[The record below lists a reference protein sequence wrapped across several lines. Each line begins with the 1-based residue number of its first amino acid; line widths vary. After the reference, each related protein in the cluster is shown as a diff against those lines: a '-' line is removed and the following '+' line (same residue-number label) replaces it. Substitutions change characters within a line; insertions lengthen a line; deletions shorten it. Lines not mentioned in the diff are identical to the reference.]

1 MLASRRSTNCA
12 LPALPTRLLLPLPL
26 ALPRA
31 PPPTNARHYATEAD
45 LGPAADE
52 YTKWPPNPLPTPYQI
67 FHYNQQTPYSK
78 ARYFQLVKLY
88 HPDHARHRNLRITE
102 AVRVERFR
110 LVVAANAILSDP
122 AKRAAYD
129 RFGLGWN
136 VAAAAVQQQ
145 RPAKWWQEREGHG
158 RPSEYG
164 KGGFNDPSRNAT
176 WEDWEKYYQRKA
188 AAAAAAEEG
197 GGSGDG
203 KAGGQETLYTS
214 NKAFIAIVAFLASL
228 GGIANISRAN
238 TNGHLFLDQTD
249 RNSAKIGRELQRRKR
264 EAVRMGSKDERI
276 QHFLRS
282 RDPLGYG
289 VVDPQEDKVRRLLP
303 PEEKC
308 ISDDIQKRS
317 VSS

>member
-12 LPALPTRLLLPLPL
+12 LPALPARPLLLLLPL

-31 PPPTNARHYATEAD
+31 PPTTARHYATEAD
-45 LGPAADE
+45 LADE

-88 HPDHARHRNLRITE
+88 HPDHARHRNLHITE

-136 VAAAAVQQQ
+136 VAVAAVQQQ
-145 RPAKWWQEREGHG
+145 RPKWWQEREGHG
-158 RPSEYG
+158 TSEYG
-164 KGGFNDPSRNAT
+164 KGGVNDPSRNAT

-188 AAAAAAEEG
+188 AAEG
-197 GGSGDG
+197 GGKPGG
-203 KAGGQETLYTS
+203 GEGQETLYTS
-214 NKAFIAIVAFLASL
+214 NRAFIVIVAFLASL

-249 RNSAKIGRELQRRKR
+249 RNSVKIGRELQRRKQ

-276 QHFLRS
+276 QNFLRS
-282 RDPLGYG
+282 RDPVGYG

-303 PEEKC
+303 PEERC

-317 VSS
+317 VGS